1 LLAGG
6 TLANLGA
13 IATGRDA
20 SGRRLGLPERI
31 GRGLL
36 SGAAAIPVP
45 GVGLLAGAA
54 QASLG
59 LSDVGRGAAGGGSAA
74 MLTNAL
80 ERLTNALQGGQ
91 IRATVD
97 PHDAAHAAAEA
108 STTPARR

>member
-1 LLAGG
+1 
-6 TLANLGA
+6 
-13 IATGRDA
+13 
-20 SGRRLGLPERI
+20 
-31 GRGLL
+31 
-36 SGAAAIPVP
+36 
-45 GVGLLAGAA
+45 
-54 QASLG
+54 
-59 LSDVGRGAAGGGSAA
+59 